1 MSADGHGLPDNA
13 IRGAHDMIHHAEQE
27 EHEHEAASKRGL
39 TDKAVEA
46 EHDFMQH
53 AEDDLNRA
61 ETMTDWIFDESG
73 DAPPAAGNCAAL
85 IKVVNSQHR
94 EELSNLRYSL
104 ILVLELKGEK
114 KLGKRNVS
122 TIINYYRDPGDGS
135 PPMPVRISDKTVT
148 NERPTIA
155 KQTIV
160 KDITGEE
167 DKYTLDRNGFHFRR
181 QATQLRDADFHDEEL
196 VKAKYY
202 PEAEQLLREMY
213 YPVPLSR
220 LIETTGAPRIHIF
233 DHKVRVGP
241 SNWHKLGEGN
251 RVTRGPLFRAHVDQ
265 SYAGA
270 ELVLR
275 RHFPDEADDLLK
287 RRYQII
293 NIWRPIHTI
302 HKDPLAVA
310 DARSV
315 PESDLL
321 AASILYP
328 RGSRDETWTM
338 LPNDVHQ
345 WYFKDTQ
352 GPDEALLIKCFDS
365 ATRPGLARRAPHSA
379 FEDPDMVDRG
389 HRESIEARALVF
401 YIE

>member
-1 MSADGHGLPDNA
+1 MLTLNG
-13 IRGAHDMIHHAEQE
+13 E
-27 EHEHEAASKRGL
+27 EK
-39 TDKAVEA
+39 
-46 EHDFMQH
+46 
-53 AEDDLNRA
+53 
-61 ETMTDWIFDESG
+61 
-73 DAPPAAGNCAAL
+73 P
-85 IKVVNSQHR
+85 
-94 EELSNLRYSL
+94 
-104 ILVLELKGEK
+104 
-114 KLGKRNVS
+114 GKRDVS
-122 TIINYYRDPGDGS
+122 TFINYYRDPGDGS

-155 KQTIV
+155 EPMVIR
-160 KDITGEE
+160 DITGEE
-167 DKYTLDRNGFHFRR
+167 DKYTLDKNGFHLRR
-181 QATQLRDADFHDEEL
+181 QATQLHGDDFQDSEL

-202 PEAEQLLREMY
+202 PEAEQLLKD
-213 YPVPLSR
+213 
-220 LIETTGAPRIHIF
+220 ITGAHRIHIF

-275 RHFPDEADDLLK
+275 RHFPDEADSLLK

-293 NIWRPIHTI
+293 NIWRPIKTI
-302 HKDPLAVA
+302 YKDPLAVA

-315 PESDLL
+315 PDSDLL

-338 LPNDVHQ
+338 LPNNAHQ
-345 WYFKDTQ
+345 WYFKNAQ

-379 FEDPDMVDRG
+379 FEDPDMADSG

-401 YIE
+401 YNE